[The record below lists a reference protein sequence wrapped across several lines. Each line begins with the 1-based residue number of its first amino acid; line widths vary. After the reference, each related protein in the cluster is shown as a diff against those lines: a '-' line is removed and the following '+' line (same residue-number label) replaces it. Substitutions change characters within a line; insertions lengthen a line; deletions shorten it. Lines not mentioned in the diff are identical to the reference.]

1 MTPDFSLI
9 VAGVDITG
17 LIRRRLIKLSVTD
30 EAGIKSD
37 ALDVTLDD
45 RDARIAVPA
54 PGVVITVALGY
65 KETGLTPLGQYTAD
79 EVALSGPPASLGF
92 RGASADMGG
101 ALKSMKTRNFDEITL
116 GGLVETIAGEHTLKS
131 AVSESLG
138 KIAYEHIAQVDES
151 DMHLLTRL
159 AKPHD
164 AIATVKAGA
173 LLLAERGLGLS
184 IGGAALPVI
193 AVDKGD
199 LTDYRVTLA
208 ERGKYRSAVASWH
221 DDNTGKTKT
230 VAAGDGEPT
239 YRLRHVHPTRERAE
253 QAARAKLKSL
263 TRGKAQL
270 SLTMPGN
277 PTIAAEARIRL
288 SGIRSGVD
296 GLWSI
301 ATVTHTLDAGGFK
314 TQIKAETPSG

>member
-1 MTPDFSLI
+1 MIPDFSLI
-9 VAGVDITG
+9 VSGADITG
-17 LIRRRLIKLSVTD
+17 LVRRRLIGLTVTD

-45 RDARIAVPA
+45 RDARIAVPS
-54 PGVVITVALGY
+54 PGAVIAVSLGY
-65 KETGLTPLGQYTAD
+65 KEVGLTPMGQYTAD
-79 EVALSGPPASLGF
+79 DVTLSGPPASLGF

-101 ALKSMKTRNFDEITL
+101 SLKSMKTRNFDDMTL
-116 GGLVETIAGEHTLKS
+116 GGLARTIAGEHSLKA
-131 AVSESLG
+131 AVSETLRS
-138 KIAYEHIAQVDES
+138 IAYDHIAQVDES

-159 AKPHD
+159 AKDHD

-173 LLLAERGLGLS
+173 LLLAERGLGRS

-193 AVDKGD
+193 AVDQGEV
-199 LTDYRVTLA
+199 TDYRVTLA
-208 ERGKYRSAVASWH
+208 ERGKYRSVVASWH
-221 DDNTGKTKT
+221 DETTGKTEAVT
-230 VAAGDGEPT
+230 AGDGEPT
-239 YRLRHVHPTRERAE
+239 YRLRHVRPTRERAR
-253 QAARAKLKSL
+253 QAAHAKLKSL

-270 SLTMPGN
+270 SLTLPGN

-301 ATVTHTLDAGGFK
+301 TTVTHTLDNGGFK